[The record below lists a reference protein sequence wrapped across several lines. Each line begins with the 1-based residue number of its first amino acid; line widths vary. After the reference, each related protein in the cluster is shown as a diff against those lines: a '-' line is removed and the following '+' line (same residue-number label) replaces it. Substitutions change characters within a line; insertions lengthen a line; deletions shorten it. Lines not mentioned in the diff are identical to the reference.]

1 MSHECHL
8 LIKGAKNQKT
18 FIMDSN
24 LYFIWWSQFLPASP
38 LIIDVSGAIS
48 EGVNEQS
55 RMWETRVSRHENTSM
70 PPMRF
75 LLPPSDWS
83 LCSRRRLVF
92 WLVLLLF
99 SPRASVRVSSKFLS
113 SLRPDKTGAF
123 CAGFSDC
130 HLRSLS
136 LVQFFQFNMKT
147 KQHENCWRRQ
157 INPKGHSHL
166 YF

>member
-8 LIKGAKNQKT
+8 LIKGAKNQNT

-24 LYFIWWSQFLPASP
+24 LHFIWWSQFLPASP
-38 LIIDVSGAIS
+38 LIIDVGGAIL

-75 LLPPSDWS
+75 LLSPSDWS

-99 SPRASVRVSSKFLS
+99 SPRASVHVSSKFLS
-113 SLRPDKTGAF
+113 SLCPDKTGAF

-136 LVQFFQFNMKT
+136 LGQFFQFNMKT
-147 KQHENCWRRQ
+147 KQHKNCRRRQ
-157 INPKGHSHL
+157 IIPKGHSHL
-166 YF
+166 HF